1 VQSEVPAELDALV
14 LRLLRK
20 DPAERPASAEELVVA
35 LRDYLN
41 RAA

>member
-1 VQSEVPAELDALV
+1 M

-20 DPAERPASAEELVVA
+20 DPADRYPGAEELLIE

>member
-1 VQSEVPAELDALV
+1 VPRELEAIILK
-14 LRLLRK
+14 LLSK
-20 DPAERPASAEELVVA
+20 SPADRYPGAEELVIA